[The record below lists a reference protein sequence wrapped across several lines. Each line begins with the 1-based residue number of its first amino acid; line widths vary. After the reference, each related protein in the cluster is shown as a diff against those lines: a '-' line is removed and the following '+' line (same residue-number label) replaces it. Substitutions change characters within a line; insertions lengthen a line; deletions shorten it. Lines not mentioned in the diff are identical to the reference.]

1 MVVVVAE
8 EEISA
13 FLLLPGSDSGSRSV
27 WYFSLY
33 CSLKTCHL
41 VDWFGDLIRTSTM
54 ESLIPQLHSLTL
66 EISHELSIQLG
77 ES

>member
-1 MVVVVAE
+1 MPFYC
-8 EEISA
+8 
-13 FLLLPGSDSGSRSV
+13 FLAVIVGPGVSV